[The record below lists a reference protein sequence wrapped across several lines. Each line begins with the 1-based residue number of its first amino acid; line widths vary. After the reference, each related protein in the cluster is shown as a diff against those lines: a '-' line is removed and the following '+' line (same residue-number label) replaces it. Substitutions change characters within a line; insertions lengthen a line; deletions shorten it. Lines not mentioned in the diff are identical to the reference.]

1 VCGALA
7 VLGVAAFGAVTA
19 AQQGAIGAMY
29 AVDQKRERALEP
41 SFATATLAST
51 VRVYLSAGDLERAFD
66 TASFRPDAAI
76 VPTNTALALAAA
88 SPATQRILIDRVRQ
102 DAATLKELDAQAAAR
117 RNIGPMQVGT
127 DTFVARL
134 PGSGRFPKTACFIA
148 TDFAQGGSVDQR
160 DLFTQD
166 RVRQGVAACLAALDS
181 AGAVTVTMPL
191 MGASSSETQKN
202 DPVFEGQRLLKECR
216 LINSV
221 AGLALGIHD
230 FVPKR
235 RNIREIGIV
244 QWVREFQEMFNLPNA
259 SKIERASYESYAEY
273 ITVAW
278 RKGLE
283 GLKTTPG
290 DVGGNCATTFSAP

>member
-1 VCGALA
+1 MALA
-7 VLGVAAFGAVTA
+7 GVAAFGAATM
-19 AQQGAIGAMY
+19 AQQAAVGAMY
-29 AVDQKRERALEP
+29 AADQKRERALEP
-41 SFATATLAST
+41 SFATATLASS
-51 VRVYLSAGDLERAFD
+51 VRIYLSAGDLERAFD

-76 VPTNTALALAAA
+76 MPTNTALAFTAA
-88 SPATQRILIDRVRQ
+88 SPATQRLLIDRLKL
-102 DAATLKELDAQAAAR
+102 DAATLKELDAQATAR
-117 RNIGPMQVGT
+117 RSKGALQVGT

-134 PGSGRFPKTACFIA
+134 PGSGRFPKSACFIA

-166 RVRQGVAACLAALDS
+166 RVRQGVAACLSALDA

-191 MGASSSETQKN
+191 MGASSSETQSK

-244 QWVREFQEMFNLPNA
+244 QWVREFQEMFSLPKA
-259 SKIERASYESYAEY
+259 SKVERASYESYAEY

-283 GLKTTPG
+283 GIKTTPG
-290 DVGGNCATTFSAP
+290 DVGGNCATTFGAP

>member
-1 VCGALA
+1 MALA
-7 VLGVAAFGAVTA
+7 GVTALGAVAA
-19 AQQGAIGAMY
+19 AQQAAVGAMY
-29 AVDQKRERALEP
+29 AADQKRERALEP

-76 VPTNTALALAAA
+76 MPTNTALAFAAA
-88 SPATQRILIDRVRQ
+88 SPATQRLLIDRVKL

-117 RNIGPMQVGT
+117 RSKGTLQVGT
-127 DTFVARL
+127 DTFVAKL
-134 PGSGRFPKTACFIA
+134 AGSGRFPKSACFIA

-166 RVRQGVAACLAALDS
+166 RVRQGVAACLAALD
-181 AGAVTVTMPL
+181 AGGAVTVTMPL
-191 MGASSSETQKN
+191 MGASSSETQSK

-244 QWVREFQEMFNLPNA
+244 QWVREFQEMFSLPKA
-259 SKIERASYESYAEY
+259 SKVERASYESYAEY

-283 GLKTTPG
+283 GMKTTPG
-290 DVGGNCATTFSAP
+290 DVGGNCATTFGAP